1 MKTYRVSICLD
12 EGQVV
17 KVKANSPAEAE
28 QKVYALVEE
37 LGGTDYPKEYEAK
50 CVHRDFFTQDVE
62 EVK

>member
-17 KVKANSPAEAE
+17 KVKANNSAEAE

-37 LGGTDYPKEYEAK
+37 LGGTKYPEEYDAK

-62 EVK
+62 EVE

>member
-17 KVKANSPAEAE
+17 KVKANTPEEAE
-28 QKVYALVEE
+28 QKAHQIAEDF
-37 LGGTDYPKEYEAK
+37 GGTDYPEEYGAN
-50 CVHRDFFTQDVE
+50 CVHRNFFTQDVE